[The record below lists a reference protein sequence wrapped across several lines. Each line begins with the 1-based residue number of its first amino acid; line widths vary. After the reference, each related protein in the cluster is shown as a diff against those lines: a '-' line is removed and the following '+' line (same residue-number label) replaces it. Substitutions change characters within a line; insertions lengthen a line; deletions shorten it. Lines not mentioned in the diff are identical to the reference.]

1 MERIFLIDYEN
12 VDTAGLD
19 GVSSLTK
26 NDKIYLFYSEKHSR
40 LTFGLH
46 RRIMNS
52 TSSFYYRK
60 IKDTNQKNALDNELI
75 KELEAIVQPKS
86 DYYIISRDKGYKNK
100 IEELI
105 KKGYKI
111 SIYSDIKSSNLSKR
125 KELESKVK
133 KRLTKDKKRNFDLDE
148 DDIKQIVSW
157 ILHSD
162 TKTELNNYL
171 KKMFYDDQVSY
182 ILTRLNDITYNMK

>member
-133 KRLTKDKKRNFDLDE
+133 KRLTEDKKRNFDLDE
-148 DDIKQIVSW
+148 EDIKQIVSW
-157 ILHSD
+157 ILHSN

-171 KKMFYDDQVSY
+171 KNMFYDNQVKY
-182 ILTRLNDITYNMK
+182 ILKRLKDITYNMK